1 MHIVGVRAVAAV
13 VAAVMTP
20 GLGPRRRRDYIS
32 LPVLIRTL
40 AGLSGRRIPVATLLL
55 AGVGRAADV
64 VQHAMRTRLARD
76 NEGIWVMNCA
86 ARCDDAKTRS
96 ELALEPRAL
105 RETIVDTVRW
115 LVEVGYLTPRE
126 AGRLG

>member
-1 MHIVGVRAVAAV
+1 
-13 VAAVMTP
+13 
-20 GLGPRRRRDYIS
+20 
-32 LPVLIRTL
+32 
-40 AGLSGRRIPVATLLL
+40 LLL

-115 LVEVGYLTPRE
+115 LVAVGYLTPRE